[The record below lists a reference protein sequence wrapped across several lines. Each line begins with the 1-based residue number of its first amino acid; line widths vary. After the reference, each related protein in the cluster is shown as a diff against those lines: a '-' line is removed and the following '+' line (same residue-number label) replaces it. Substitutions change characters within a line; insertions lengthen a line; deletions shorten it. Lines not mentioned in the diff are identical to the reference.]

1 MSQTQRV
8 SSIATILFFLITHDV
23 AISFSFRHPQIRPSV
38 VADKKHIK
46 SYCGIDIHPSV
57 AKKSALAT
65 ASTRL
70 FSTTEEQS
78 QSSETIVSKSDD
90 DEEEI
95 DENDE
100 TKEEATAASSEIKA
114 PWINKDKE
122 FTRLRRLK
130 DRMWVRETLE
140 DLTGAEFACTIQAS
154 SAGRSSEDE
163 ESESSKKKRAVD
175 FEALLTKLDR
185 RVQEMCVSEETP
197 SEDQTSCLN
206 LERKDN
212 SVTGGDAGTCYVLK
226 ANRGMSSVV
235 YTPEQRESLL
245 MRIMST
251 RSRLLVV
258 MEGNTVSPSVDTIS
272 LDQIRTELQGQLSSV
287 STKDDDSGEKSSS
300 DTIAADSGNATF
312 PFIYVRDD
320 GTVDW
325 DGALQD
331 REALKSFGINVWARI
346 NGQDPESVN
355 DESVEKASG
364 SGHGDSHS
372 EDKKGI
378 MAKIIETDEIRKLRG
393 ILDTCKSELNEK
405 EKQHTALLNSAIPP
419 TNTNPT
425 VNLASLPPT
434 KREEIKISTSDLNK
448 KRDAVTFATLNY
460 ELERIF
466 TYLEADLGNTFAKG
480 YINIQD
486 RLAVAEFGL
495 LESQIA
501 SLNSQLKDQEK
512 QNDVEIIDADVVQV
526 IMSQLDDFKRRLG
539 IDYYVSVNVTWDTET
554 IKRYAMDVYKTSKT
568 GLAFYVKGCKLLWTD
583 LVFSATLLYRA
594 TLQGYTLKP
603 REVRTLRRT
612 IRDVITFIPFVIILI
627 IPLSPVGHVLV
638 FGAIQRF
645 FPDFFPSMFTER
657 RQNLLEL
664 YESTEYSEITINESF
679 KEKFIRFSEAS
690 LLVTANQFKRL
701 LQKVGETSDK
711 NSDND

>member
-1 MSQTQRV
+1 MHMSQTQRV
-8 SSIATILFFLITHDV
+8 SSIATILFFLIIHDV
-23 AISFSFRHPQIRPSV
+23 AISFSFTHPQIRPSV

-163 ESESSKKKRAVD
+163 EESESSKKKRAVD

-245 MRIMST
+245 M
-251 RSRLLVV
+251 
-258 MEGNTVSPSVDTIS
+258 
-272 LDQIRTELQGQLSSV
+272 
-287 STKDDDSGEKSSS
+287 
-300 DTIAADSGNATF
+300 
-312 PFIYVRDD
+312 
-320 GTVDW
+320 
-325 DGALQD
+325 
-331 REALKSFGINVWARI
+331 
-346 NGQDPESVN
+346 
-355 DESVEKASG
+355 
-364 SGHGDSHS
+364 
-372 EDKKGI
+372 
-378 MAKIIETDEIRKLRG
+378 
-393 ILDTCKSELNEK
+393 
-405 EKQHTALLNSAIPP
+405 
-419 TNTNPT
+419 
-425 VNLASLPPT
+425 
-434 KREEIKISTSDLNK
+434 
-448 KRDAVTFATLNY
+448 
-460 ELERIF
+460 
-466 TYLEADLGNTFAKG
+466 
-480 YINIQD
+480 
-486 RLAVAEFGL
+486 
-495 LESQIA
+495 
-501 SLNSQLKDQEK
+501 
-512 QNDVEIIDADVVQV
+512 
-526 IMSQLDDFKRRLG
+526 
-539 IDYYVSVNVTWDTET
+539 
-554 IKRYAMDVYKTSKT
+554 
-568 GLAFYVKGCKLLWTD
+568 
-583 LVFSATLLYRA
+583 
-594 TLQGYTLKP
+594 
-603 REVRTLRRT
+603 
-612 IRDVITFIPFVIILI
+612 
-627 IPLSPVGHVLV
+627 
-638 FGAIQRF
+638 
-645 FPDFFPSMFTER
+645 
-657 RQNLLEL
+657 
-664 YESTEYSEITINESF
+664 
-679 KEKFIRFSEAS
+679 
-690 LLVTANQFKRL
+690 
-701 LQKVGETSDK
+701 
-711 NSDND
+711 